1 MREKPGPETQPGGQL
16 VPSTGARGLCQHLQH
31 GLFLQQ
37 LQDEGNRTQPKHFWL
52 QETQLMES

>member
-1 MREKPGPETQPGGQL
+1 MPGPETQPGGQL